1 MKIVKKDNFARESV
15 SDSLIAEN
23 VSEYYGEIIVK
34 CLNEKLGGRYSSDFF
49 SLEQND
55 YKLFEVDY

>member
-1 MKIVKKDNFARESV
+1 MKIIKKDNFARETV
-15 SDSLIAEN
+15 SDVLIAEN
-23 VSEYYGEIIVK
+23 ICEYYGEIIVK
-34 CLNEKLGGRYSSDFF
+34 SLNEKLGGRYSSDFF